1 MLDWFSVA
9 YMYDFKNDCFLL
21 DNHLEGSSLGEANS
35 PSLQSSVVSRRHIL
49 TEDLRAPITY

>member
-35 PSLQSSVVSRRHIL
+35 PSLQSSAAHCFLPSGWNL
-49 TEDLRAPITY
+49 